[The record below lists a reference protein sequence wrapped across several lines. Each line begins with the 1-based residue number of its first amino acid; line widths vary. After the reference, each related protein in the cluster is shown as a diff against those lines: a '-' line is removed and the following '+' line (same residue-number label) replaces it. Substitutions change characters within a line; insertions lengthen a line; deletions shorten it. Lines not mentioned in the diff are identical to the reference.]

1 MKRQSWDFKFM
12 VHLEKNTIMKRATL
26 LFTGAAAEF
35 AVLQPQKFQPLDE
48 DEGDD
53 APAVENV
60 AAESDDAF
68 RASAAAELVEQVCI
82 GDQADEAAAEE
93 KDHFDDSGDEPQHDT
108 MTAAEKQLEEARKKL
123 EAAKAKAASPTKLDA

>member
-1 MKRQSWDFKFM
+1 M
-12 VHLEKNTIMKRATL
+12 
-26 LFTGAAAEF
+26 
-35 AVLQPQKFQPLDE
+35 DE